1 MDAFHAMFK
10 KQTSVEEKQYQGL
23 KKLFKSNTKEEPV
36 TIKKVTKTSI
46 TVNIV
51 LMTTKMLDNIVIF
64 LL

>member
-1 MDAFHAMFK
+1 MDTFHAMFK

-23 KKLFKSNTKEEPV
+23 NKLFKSDTKEEPV